1 MDSTGHRLWFRLR
14 VWSRLMFWN
23 GTRRGIGSD
32 SSISGWWN
40 DLKLSSE
47 GMFDIL
53 EFYSC
58 PYQVQCSGTMSPWCY
73 GPWWC
78 LSPEW
83 PLMVCSFH
91 LDEMWAQMCKENCG
105 FSPDSWQMFGRTQLP
120 YLHCS
125 NFLRQRDVHDV
136 RSSAPVPASA
146 PCHLR
151 RGSRSPEQIRRFE
164 DVARSQ
170 GSEGSAF
177 NVLFD
182 VVRNFKARG
191 KCILNFTEQPLKAS
205 KSIKIHQNPCHVC
218 PQFSAKPSWFSRCS
232 MPKTAMAKTTRSTFW
247 AGPAGHQSSRPSAP
261 PGRSTMELR
270 HLS

>member
-1 MDSTGHRLWFRLR
+1 MP
-14 VWSRLMFWN
+14 
-23 GTRRGIGSD
+23 I
-32 SSISGWWN
+32 
-40 DLKLSSE
+40 
-47 GMFDIL
+47 
-53 EFYSC
+53 
-58 PYQVQCSGTMSPWCY
+58 SGTMFWHYVTLMLWTLMMP
-73 GPWWC
+73 
-78 LSPEW
+78 SPEW

-218 PQFSAKPSWFSRCS
+218 PQFSAKPS
-232 MPKTAMAKTTRSTFW
+232 
-247 AGPAGHQSSRPSAP
+247 
-261 PGRSTMELR
+261 
-270 HLS
+270 